1 MKLKRLFTA
10 VLSTALAL
18 SLCAMP
24 AMAADGTPTT
34 APKTSTSTINKDQLG
49 SITIHKYL
57 MDDTGDALLSTNGEK
72 TDTLPAGALPASG
85 VEFTL
90 YKVKDID
97 ELIQYFDGVSVD
109 GVSGA
114 QKVEA
119 KDYFKN
125 GRYSDGVTADVA
137 SKPTLR
143 GETKKDGTVTF
154 GNLQLGLYLVVETK
168 KPVTVTEAVEPFLVS
183 VPMTRIGENGE
194 TIPTE
199 WLYDIHVYPKNSTS
213 KGNVTLEKMGAVG
226 DKTDQSAVP
235 VNGVKFKLE
244 MLTAGAAENDETN
257 WNLIS
262 NGTATEFITDAQGKI
277 KAENLIPGKYR
288 FTEVGYA
295 DDAPNKSYIINNGDK
310 YVFDVDQNGNVHKPE
325 NPENPEN
332 TDDYDA
338 QNTTI
343 TVYNYRPDVNKQV
356 KNRSN
361 NDYGDVAD
369 YNKDETITY
378 KVVVDVPANI
388 EKLQKFVLTDTPTHL
403 KDDFASVKVYRD
415 ETMQTEV
422 TTGNIY
428 SVVQTD
434 NGFTITFTPK
444 QMSAFAGQ
452 KLYVSY
458 TAKLDKDANDD
469 FTGSTTVDGN
479 SNSIELTYSNKTK
492 LTQEEA
498 ENPDNQTKIK
508 DEAVVY
514 SFQLN
519 VQKTNETK
527 KPLGAGVMFDLY
539 KEGKVGAQGAL
550 DSDKAKK
557 LGFEHTD
564 TIGYVLVKENLVTDD
579 KGQIVYK
586 GLANG
591 NYWLVETKTLEGY
604 NLLAKP
610 VEVKLSIDYQKT
622 LTEKK
627 TYKNGVLVKSDVSE
641 TVETFDGTSIN
652 DKTEDGKTIGG
663 SAVTVVNRKGFT
675 LPVTGGFGTLL
686 FSGIGVLLVL
696 AGVGVLFSLKKKT
709 NRA

>member
-10 VLSTALAL
+10 VLSAALTL

-24 AMAADGTPTT
+24 AMAADGSTATP
-34 APKTSTSTINKDQLG
+34 PKTSTSTIDKGQLG

-57 MDDTGDALLSTNGEK
+57 MDDTSKALPSTNGEK
-72 TDTLPAGALPASG
+72 TNTLPDGALPASG

-90 YKVKDID
+90 YQVKDID
-97 ELIQYFDGVSVD
+97 ELIQYFDGVSD
-109 GVSGA
+109 A

-119 KDYFKN
+119 KNYFNNENYK
-125 GRYSDGVTADVA
+125 DGVTDAVA
-137 SKPTLR
+137 GKPTVH
-143 GETKKDGTVTF
+143 GETNKDGIVTF
-154 GNLQLGLYLVVETK
+154 EKLPLGLYLVVETK
-168 KPVTVTEAVEPFLVS
+168 KPVTVTEAVDPFLVS
-183 VPMTRIGENGE
+183 VPMTRIGEAGK

-213 KGNVTLEKMGAVG
+213 KGNVTLEKMGVVG
-226 DKTDQSAVP
+226 DKTNAVP
-235 VNGVKFKLE
+235 VKGVKFTLE

-257 WNLIS
+257 WNLIR
-262 NGTATEFITDAQGKI
+262 NGTEPEFTTDDQGKI

-295 DDAPNKSYIINNGDK
+295 DDAPNKSYIINNGDT
-310 YVFDVDQNGNVHKPE
+310 YVFDVDREGNVSKPE
-325 NPENPEN
+325 NTN
-332 TDDYDA
+332 DYDA
-338 QNTTI
+338 AEKTI

-361 NDYGDVAD
+361 GYGDAAD
-369 YNKDETITY
+369 YNKDDTITY

-388 EKLQKFVLTDTPTHL
+388 VKLKKFVLTDTPTNL
-403 KDDFASVKVYRD
+403 TDDSTSVKVYSD
-415 ETMQTEV
+415 ETMKSEV
-422 TTGNIY
+422 APGSIY
-428 SVVQTD
+428 SVAGTD
-434 NGFTITFTPK
+434 DKGFTITFTPD
-444 QMSAFAGQ
+444 QMGTFAGE

-458 TAKLDKDANDD
+458 TATLKKDASGN

-479 SNSIELTYSNKTK
+479 SNSIVLTYSNKTNLNK
-492 LTQEEA
+492 DEA
-498 ENPDNQTKIK
+498 EDSNNQTKIK

-519 VQKTNETK
+519 VQKTNGK
-527 KPLGAGVMFDLY
+527 NNLPGVVFDLY
-539 KEGKVGAQGAL
+539 KEGEVGAKGAL

-557 LGFEHTD
+557 LGFENTER
-564 TIGYVLVKENLVTDD
+564 TGYVLVQKNLVTDD
-579 KGQIVYK
+579 NGQIVYK

-610 VEVKLSIDYQKT
+610 VGVKLDIKYQTT
-622 LTEKK
+622 LTEK
-627 TYKNGVLVKSDVSE
+627 TYENGVLIKSDVSATE
-641 TVETFDGTSIN
+641 KWFRDTTIN

-696 AGVGVLFSLKKKT
+696 AGVGVLFSLKKKS

>member
-10 VLSTALAL
+10 VLSAALAL

-24 AMAADGTPTT
+24 AMAADDTTTPV
-34 APKTSTSTINKDQLG
+34 KTSTSTIDKGQTG

-57 MDDTGDALLSTNGEK
+57 MDDTNKALPSTNGEETK
-72 TDTLPAGALPASG
+72 TLPDGALPASG

-97 ELIQYFDGVSVD
+97 ELIQYFDGVSGDLEVKANSYFVD
-109 GVSGA
+109 G
-114 QKVEA
+114 
-119 KDYFKN
+119 DYSK
-125 GRYSDGVTADVA
+125 GVTADVV
-137 SKPTLR
+137 SKWHKSEKTS
-143 GETKKDGTVTF
+143 KDGTVTF
-154 GNLQLGLYLVVETK
+154 KDLELGLYLVVESE

-183 VPMTRIGENGE
+183 VPMTRIGEDGK
-194 TIPTE
+194 TIPNE

-213 KGNVTLEKMGAVG
+213 KGDVTLKKLGAVG
-226 DKTDQSAVP
+226 DKTDPNPVP
-235 VNGVKFKLE
+235 VKGVKFTLE
-244 MLTAGAAENDETN
+244 MLTAGAAENVEAN
-257 WNLIS
+257 WNLIR
-262 NGTATEFITDAQGKI
+262 NGTATEFITDDQGVI
-277 KAENLIPGKYR
+277 TAENLIPGKYR

-310 YVFDVDQNGNVHKPE
+310 YVFDVGQDGKVSKPE
-325 NPENPEN
+325 NPDN
-332 TDDYDA
+332 TADYDA
-338 QNTTI
+338 AEKTI

-361 NDYGDVAD
+361 DGYGDVAD
-369 YNKDETITY
+369 YNKDDTITY
-378 KVVVDVPANI
+378 KVVVDVPTNI
-388 EKLQKFVLTDTPTHL
+388 EKLQKFVLTDTPTNL
-403 KDDFASVKVYRD
+403 TDDSASVKVYSD
-415 ETMQTEV
+415 ETMQR
-422 TTGNIY
+422 
-428 SVVQTD
+428 VVEPGTIHNVEGTD

-444 QMSAFAGQ
+444 QMGAFAGK

-458 TAKLDKDANDD
+458 TATLNKDKNGN

-479 SNSIELTYSNKTK
+479 SNSIVLTYSNKTNLK
-492 LTQEEA
+492 QEEA
-498 ENPDNQTKIK
+498 EESNNQTKIK

-519 VQKTNETK
+519 VQKTDGTK
-527 KPLGAGVMFDLY
+527 NLGAGVMFDLY
-539 KEGKVGAQGAL
+539 KASAAGAQDAL
-550 DSDKAKK
+550 DPDVAKK
-557 LGFEHTD
+557 LGFENTD
-564 TIGYVLVKENLVTDD
+564 TIGYVCVKKDLVTDNN
-579 KGQIVYK
+579 GQIVYK

-610 VEVKLSIDYQKT
+610 VEVKLNINYKKT

-627 TYKNGVLVKSDVSE
+627 TYVNGVLVKSDVSA
-641 TVETFDGTSIN
+641 TVEPFEGTSI
-652 DKTEDGKTIGG
+652 TETEAGKPIGG

-696 AGVGVLFSLKKKT
+696 AGVGVLFSLKKKS

>member
-10 VLSTALAL
+10 ILSAALTL

-24 AMAADGTPTT
+24 AMAADGSTATP
-34 APKTSTSTINKDQLG
+34 PKTSTSTIDKGQLG

-57 MDDTGDALLSTNGEK
+57 MDDTSKALPSTNGEK
-72 TDTLPAGALPASG
+72 TNTLPDGALPASG

-90 YKVKDID
+90 YQVKDID
-97 ELIQYFDGVSVD
+97 ELIQYFDGVSNAPEVD
-109 GVSGA
+109 
-114 QKVEA
+114 A
-119 KDYFKN
+119 KSYFNNKSYN
-125 GRYSDGVTADVA
+125 DGVTAAVA
-137 SKPTLR
+137 GKLTVH
-143 GETKKDGTVTF
+143 GETNKDGIVTF
-154 GNLQLGLYLVVETK
+154 EELPLGLYLVVESK

-183 VPMTRIGENGE
+183 VPMTRIGEDGE
-194 TIPTE
+194 TIPNE

-213 KGNVTLEKMGAVG
+213 KGDVKLKKMGAVG
-226 DKTDQSAVP
+226 DKTDPNPVP
-235 VNGVKFKLE
+235 VQGVKFKLE
-244 MLTAGAAENDETN
+244 MLTAGADENVEAS
-257 WNLIS
+257 WNLIPFNKTTPEFTTNE
-262 NGTATEFITDAQGKI
+262 NGEITAA
-277 KAENLIPGKYR
+277 NLIPGKYR

-295 DDAPNKSYIINNGDK
+295 DDAPNKSYIINNGDT
-310 YVFDVDQNGNVHKPE
+310 YVFDVDKEGNVSQPE
-325 NPENPEN
+325 SAENN
-332 TDDYDA
+332 ADYDTA
-338 QNTTI
+338 EEKTI

-361 NDYGDVAD
+361 GYGDAAD
-369 YNKDETITY
+369 YNKDDTITY
-378 KVVVDVPANI
+378 KVVVDVPTNI
-388 EKLQKFVLTDTPTHL
+388 EKLRKFVLTDTPTHL
-403 KDDFASVKVYRD
+403 KDDFASVKVYSD
-415 ETMQTEV
+415 EDMQSVVEP
-422 TTGNIY
+422 GSIY
-428 SVVQTD
+428 SVEGTD
-434 NGFTITFTPK
+434 KGFTITFTPK
-444 QMSAFAGQ
+444 QMSVFAGK

-458 TAKLDKDANDD
+458 TAKLDKDANGN
-469 FTGSTTVDGN
+469 FAGSTAVGGN
-479 SNSIELTYSNKTK
+479 SNSIVLTYSNKTK

-498 ENPDNQTKIK
+498 EDPDNQTKIK

-519 VQKTNETK
+519 VQKTNGK
-527 KPLGAGVMFDLY
+527 NNLAGVMFDLY
-539 KEGKVGAQGAL
+539 KEGEANAKGAL
-550 DSDKAKK
+550 TPDKAKK

-610 VEVKLSIDYQKT
+610 VGVTLNIDYKKS
-622 LTEKK
+622 LTENK
-627 TYKNGVLVKSDVSE
+627 TYVDGVLVKSDVSK
-641 TVETFDGTSIN
+641 TVETFEGTSIN
-652 DKTEDGKTIGG
+652 DKENGKTIGG

-696 AGVGVLFSLKKKT
+696 AGVGVLFSLKKKS

>member
-10 VLSTALAL
+10 VLSAALTL

-24 AMAADGTPTT
+24 AMAADGTAATPV
-34 APKTSTSTINKDQLG
+34 KTSTSTIDTTQTG

-57 MDDTGDALLSTNGEK
+57 MDDTNKALPSTNGEETK
-72 TDTLPAGALPASG
+72 TLPDGALPASG

-97 ELIQYFDGVSVD
+97 ELIQYFDGVSGDLEVKANSYFVD
-109 GVSGA
+109 G
-114 QKVEA
+114 
-119 KDYFKN
+119 DYSK
-125 GRYSDGVTADVA
+125 GVTADVV
-137 SKPTLR
+137 SKWHKSEKTS
-143 GETKKDGTVTF
+143 KDGTVTF
-154 GNLQLGLYLVVETK
+154 KDLELGLYLVVESE

-183 VPMTRIGENGE
+183 VPMTRIGKDGK

-213 KGNVTLEKMGAVG
+213 KGDVTLKKMGAVV
-226 DKTDQSAVP
+226 DKTNAVP
-235 VNGVKFKLE
+235 VEGVKFKLE
-244 MLTAGAAENDETN
+244 MLTAGADEKDETN
-257 WNLIS
+257 WNLIPFNDTTDEFTTNE
-262 NGTATEFITDAQGKI
+262 NGEIAAK
-277 KAENLIPGKYR
+277 NLIPGKYR

-310 YVFDVDQNGNVHKPE
+310 YVFDVDPKGNVSIPTKA
-325 NPENPEN
+325 EN
-332 TDDYDA
+332 TADYKA
-338 QNTTI
+338 ANKTI

-361 NDYGDVAD
+361 GYGDAAD
-369 YNKDETITY
+369 YNKDDTITY
-378 KVVVDVPANI
+378 KVVVDVPTNI
-388 EKLQKFVLTDTPTHL
+388 VKLKKFVLTDTPTNL
-403 KDDFASVKVYRD
+403 TDDSGTVKVYSD
-415 ETMQTEV
+415 EAMNVVAPE
-422 TTGNIY
+422 NIY
-428 SVVQTD
+428 SVKGTGE
-434 NGFTITFTPK
+434 GFTITFTPD
-444 QMSAFAGQ
+444 QMGTFAGK

-458 TAKLDKDANDD
+458 TATLKKDENGN

-479 SNSIELTYSNKTK
+479 SNKIELTYSNKTK
-492 LTQEEA
+492 LDKDEA

-519 VQKTNETK
+519 VQKTNGTQN
-527 KPLGAGVMFDLY
+527 LGAGVMFDLY
-539 KEGKVGAQGAL
+539 KEGAADADGAL
-550 DSDKAKK
+550 TPDEAKK
-557 LGFEHTD
+557 LGFEKKDKT
-564 TIGYVLVKENLVTDD
+564 GYVLVQKNLVTDD

-610 VEVKLSIDYQKT
+610 VEVTLNINYKES
-622 LTEKK
+622 LTENK
-627 TYKNGVLVKSDVSE
+627 TYVNGVLIKSDVSA
-641 TVETFDGTSIN
+641 TVEPFEGTSI
-652 DKTEDGKTIGG
+652 TETEAGKPIGG
-663 SAVTVVNRKGFT
+663 SAVTVINRKGFT

-696 AGVGVLFSLKKKT
+696 AGVSVLFSLKKKS

>member
-10 VLSTALAL
+10 VLSAALAL

-24 AMAADGTPTT
+24 AMAVDGAPTT
-34 APKTSTSTINKDQLG
+34 TTSTSTIDKGQKG

-57 MDDTGDALLSTNGEK
+57 MENTDNALSSTNGEE
-72 TDTLPAGALPASG
+72 TNTLPAGALPASG

-97 ELIQYFDGVSVD
+97 ELIKYFD

-114 QKVEA
+114 QEVDA
-119 KDYFKN
+119 TSYFKN
-125 GRYSDGVTADVA
+125 NSYSDGVTDAVADKRYD
-137 SKPTLR
+137 SR
-143 GETKKDGTVTF
+143 ETDKDGIVTF
-154 GNLQLGLYLVVETK
+154 ENLPLGLYLVVESK

-183 VPMTRIGENGE
+183 VPMTRIGKDGTMTPN
-194 TIPTE
+194 E

-213 KGNVTLEKMGAVG
+213 KGNVTLKKMGAVG
-226 DKTDQSAVP
+226 DKTDPNRVP
-235 VNGVKFKLE
+235 VKGVKFTLE
-244 MLTAGAAENDETN
+244 MLTAGADANNEEN
-257 WNLIS
+257 WNLIH
-262 NGTATEFITDAQGKI
+262 NGTATEFITDNQGVI

-288 FTEVGYA
+288 FTEVDYA
-295 DDAPNKSYIINNGDK
+295 QDAPNKSYIINKGDK
-310 YVFDVDQNGNVHKPE
+310 YVFDVDQEGNVSQPTSAD
-325 NPENPEN
+325 NMA
-332 TDDYDA
+332 DYEA

-361 NDYGDVAD
+361 GYGDAAD
-369 YNKDETITY
+369 YNKDDTITY

-458 TAKLDKDANDD
+458 TAQLDKDANGD
-469 FTGSTTVDGN
+469 FAGSTAVGGN

-498 ENPDNQTKIK
+498 EDPNNQTEIK

-519 VQKTNETK
+519 VQKTDGTK
-527 KPLGAGVMFDLY
+527 NLAGVMFDLY
-539 KEGKVGAQGAL
+539 KKGAADAQDAL
-550 DSDKAKK
+550 APDVAKK
-557 LGFEHTD
+557 LGFENTD
-564 TIGYVLVKENLVTDD
+564 TTKYVCVRKDLKTDAN
-579 KGQIVYK
+579 GQIVYK

-641 TVETFDGTSIN
+641 TVETFEGTSIN
-652 DKTEDGKTIGG
+652 DKENGKTIGG

-696 AGVGVLFSLKKKT
+696 AGVGVLFSLKKKP

>member
-10 VLSTALAL
+10 VLSAALAL

-24 AMAADGTPTT
+24 AMAADDTT
-34 APKTSTSTINKDQLG
+34 TTVKTSTSTIDKGQTG

-57 MDDTGDALLSTNGEK
+57 MDNTDNALPSTNGEK
-72 TDTLPAGALPASG
+72 TETLPDGALPASG

-90 YKVKDID
+90 YQVKNID
-97 ELIQYFDGVSVD
+97 ELIQYFDGVSGDLEVKANSYFVD
-109 GVSGA
+109 N
-114 QKVEA
+114 
-119 KDYFKN
+119 DYNK
-125 GRYSDGVTADVA
+125 GVTTDVA
-137 SKPTLR
+137 SKWHKSEKTS
-143 GETKKDGTVTF
+143 KDGTVTF
-154 GNLQLGLYLVVETK
+154 GDLPLGLYLVVESE

-183 VPMTRIGENGE
+183 VPMTRIGEDGK
-194 TIPTE
+194 TIPNE

-213 KGNVTLEKMGAVG
+213 KGNVMLKKMGAVG
-226 DKTDQSAVP
+226 DKTNAVP
-235 VNGVKFKLE
+235 VEGVKFKLE
-244 MLTAGAAENDETN
+244 MLTVGADENVEAN
-257 WNLIS
+257 WNPIL
-262 NGTATEFITDAQGKI
+262 NGTETEFTTNNKGEITAK
-277 KAENLIPGKYR
+277 NLIPGKYR

-310 YVFDVDQNGNVHKPE
+310 YVFDVDPEGNVSQPASADNKA
-325 NPENPEN
+325 
-332 TDDYDA
+332 DYEA
-338 QNTTI
+338 QGTTI
-343 TVYNYRPDVNKQV
+343 TVYNYRPDANKQV

-361 NDYGDVAD
+361 GYGDVAD
-369 YNKDETITY
+369 YNKDDTITY

-388 EKLQKFVLTDTPTHL
+388 VKLKKFVLTDTPTHL
-403 KDDFASVKVYRD
+403 KDDSASVKVYSD
-415 ETMQTEV
+415 EDMKTVVEPE
-422 TTGNIY
+422 NIY
-428 SVVQTD
+428 SVKGTGE
-434 NGFTITFTPK
+434 GFTITFTPD
-444 QMSAFAGQ
+444 QMGTFAGK

-458 TAKLDKDANDD
+458 TATLKKDENGN

-479 SNSIELTYSNKTK
+479 SNSIVLTYSNKTK

-498 ENPDNQTKIK
+498 ENPNNQTKIK

-519 VQKTNETK
+519 VQKTNGTQN
-527 KPLGAGVMFDLY
+527 LGAGVMFDLY
-539 KEGKVGAQGAL
+539 KEGAADAEDAL
-550 DSDKAKK
+550 DPEVAKK
-557 LGFEHTD
+557 LGFVNTD
-564 TIGYVLVKENLVTDD
+564 TTKYVLVKNDLKTDD
-579 KGQIVYK
+579 NGQIVYK

-610 VEVKLSIDYQKT
+610 VEVKLNINYKKT

-627 TYKNGVLVKSDVSE
+627 TYVNGVLVKSDVSATAE
-641 TVETFDGTSIN
+641 PFDGTTIT
-652 DKTEDGKTIGG
+652 DKEEGKTIGG

-696 AGVGVLFSLKKKT
+696 AGVGVLFSLKKKS

>member
-10 VLSTALAL
+10 ALSAVLAL

-24 AMAADGTPTT
+24 AMAADGSTATP
-34 APKTSTSTINKDQLG
+34 PKTSTSTIDKGQKG

-57 MDDTGDALLSTNGEK
+57 MDNTDNALSSTNGEK
-72 TDTLPAGALPASG
+72 TNTLPDGALPASG

-90 YKVKDID
+90 YQVKDID
-97 ELIQYFDGVSVD
+97 ELIQYFDGVSD
-109 GVSGA
+109 A

-119 KDYFKN
+119 KNYFNNENYK
-125 GRYSDGVTADVA
+125 DGVTDAVA
-137 SKPTLR
+137 GKPTVH
-143 GETKKDGTVTF
+143 GETNKDGIVTF
-154 GNLQLGLYLVVETK
+154 EKLPLGLYLVVETK

-183 VPMTRIGENGE
+183 VPMTRIGEAGK

-213 KGNVTLEKMGAVG
+213 KGNVTLEKMGVVG
-226 DKTDQSAVP
+226 DKTDPNPVP
-235 VNGVKFKLE
+235 VQGVKFKLE
-244 MLTAGAAENDETN
+244 MLTAGADENVEAS
-257 WNLIS
+257 WNLIPFNKTTPEFTTNE
-262 NGTATEFITDAQGKI
+262 NGEITAA
-277 KAENLIPGKYR
+277 NLIPGKYR

-295 DDAPNKSYIINNGDK
+295 DDAPNKSYIINNGDT
-310 YVFDVDQNGNVHKPE
+310 YVFDVDREGNVSKPE
-325 NPENPEN
+325 NTN
-332 TDDYDA
+332 DYDA
-338 QNTTI
+338 AEKTI

-361 NDYGDVAD
+361 GYGDAAD
-369 YNKDETITY
+369 YNKDDTITY

-388 EKLQKFVLTDTPTHL
+388 VKLKKFVLTDTPTNL
-403 KDDFASVKVYRD
+403 TDDSTSVKVYSD
-415 ETMQTEV
+415 ETMKSEV
-422 TTGNIY
+422 APGSIY
-428 SVVQTD
+428 SVAGTD
-434 NGFTITFTPK
+434 DKGFTITFTPD
-444 QMSAFAGQ
+444 QMGTFAGE

-458 TAKLDKDANDD
+458 TATLKKDASGN

-696 AGVGVLFSLKKKT
+696 AGVGVLFSLKKKS

>member
-24 AMAADGTPTT
+24 AMAADS
-34 APKTSTSTINKDQLG
+34 AAAAMPKTSTSTIDKGQLG

-57 MDDTGDALLSTNGEK
+57 MDDTSKALPSTNGEK
-72 TDTLPAGALPASG
+72 TNTLPDGALPASG

-90 YKVKDID
+90 YQVKDID
-97 ELIQYFDGVSVD
+97 ELIQYFDGVSNAPEVD
-109 GVSGA
+109 
-114 QKVEA
+114 A
-119 KDYFKN
+119 KSYFNNKSYN
-125 GRYSDGVTADVA
+125 DGVTAAVA
-137 SKPTLR
+137 GKPTFH
-143 GETKKDGTVTF
+143 GETNKDGIVTF
-154 GNLQLGLYLVVETK
+154 EKLPLGLYLVVESK

-183 VPMTRIGENGE
+183 VPMTRIGNDGK
-194 TIPTE
+194 TIPNE

-213 KGNVTLEKMGAVG
+213 KGDVKLKKMGAVG
-226 DKTDQSAVP
+226 DKTDPNPVP
-235 VNGVKFKLE
+235 VQGVKFKLE
-244 MLTAGAAENDETN
+244 MLTAGADENVEAS
-257 WNLIS
+257 WNLIPFNKTTPEFTTNE
-262 NGTATEFITDAQGKI
+262 NGEITAA
-277 KAENLIPGKYR
+277 NLIPGKYR

-295 DDAPNKSYIINNGDK
+295 DDAPNKSYIINNGDT
-310 YVFDVDQNGNVHKPE
+310 YVFDVDREGNVSKPE
-325 NPENPEN
+325 NTN
-332 TDDYDA
+332 DYDA
-338 QNTTI
+338 AEKTI

-361 NDYGDVAD
+361 GYGDAAD
-369 YNKDETITY
+369 YNKDDTITY

-388 EKLQKFVLTDTPTHL
+388 VKLKKFVLTDTPTNL
-403 KDDFASVKVYRD
+403 TDDSTSVKVYSD
-415 ETMQTEV
+415 ETMKSEV
-422 TTGNIY
+422 APGSIY
-428 SVVQTD
+428 SVAGTD
-434 NGFTITFTPK
+434 DKGFTITFTPD
-444 QMSAFAGQ
+444 QMGTFAGE

-458 TAKLDKDANDD
+458 TATLKKDANGN
-469 FTGSTTVDGN
+469 FAGSTAVGGN

-492 LTQEEA
+492 LDKDEA

-519 VQKTNETK
+519 VQKTNGK
-527 KPLGAGVMFDLY
+527 DNLPGVVFDLY
-539 KEGKVGAQGAL
+539 KEGEVGAQGAL

-557 LGFEHTD
+557 LGFENTER
-564 TIGYVLVKENLVTDD
+564 TGYVLVQENLVTDD
-579 KGQIVYK
+579 NGQIVYK

-610 VEVKLSIDYQKT
+610 VGVTLNIDYKKS
-622 LTEKK
+622 LTENK
-627 TYKNGVLVKSDVSE
+627 TYVGGVLVKSDVSATE
-641 TVETFDGTSIN
+641 ESFKGTSIN
-652 DKTEDGKTIGG
+652 DKENGKIIGG
-663 SAVTVVNRKGFT
+663 SAVEVVNRKGFT

-696 AGVGVLFSLKKKT
+696 AGVGVLFSLKKKS

>member
-10 VLSTALAL
+10 VLSAALTL

-24 AMAADGTPTT
+24 AMAADGTTT
-34 APKTSTSTINKDQLG
+34 TPPKTSTSTIDKGQLG

-57 MDDTGDALLSTNGEK
+57 MDDTSKALPSTNGEK
-72 TDTLPAGALPASG
+72 TNTLPDGALPASG

-90 YKVKDID
+90 YQVKDID
-97 ELIQYFDGVSVD
+97 ELIQYFDGVSD
-109 GVSGA
+109 A

-119 KDYFKN
+119 KNYFNNENYK
-125 GRYSDGVTADVA
+125 DGVTDAVA
-137 SKPTLR
+137 GKPTVH
-143 GETKKDGTVTF
+143 GETNKDGIVTF
-154 GNLQLGLYLVVETK
+154 EKLPLGLYLVVETK
-168 KPVTVTEAVEPFLVS
+168 KPVTVTEAVDPFLVS
-183 VPMTRIGENGE
+183 VPMTRIGEAGK

-213 KGNVTLEKMGAVG
+213 KGNVTLEKMGVVG
-226 DKTDQSAVP
+226 DKTNAVP
-235 VNGVKFKLE
+235 VKGVKFTLE

-257 WNLIS
+257 WNLIR
-262 NGTATEFITDAQGKI
+262 NGTEPEFTTDDQGKI

-295 DDAPNKSYIINNGDK
+295 DDAPNKSYIINNGDT
-310 YVFDVDQNGNVHKPE
+310 YVFDVDREGNVSKPE
-325 NPENPEN
+325 NTN
-332 TDDYDA
+332 DYDA
-338 QNTTI
+338 AEKTI

-361 NDYGDVAD
+361 GYGDAAD
-369 YNKDETITY
+369 YNKDDTITY

-388 EKLQKFVLTDTPTHL
+388 VKLKKFVLTDTPTNL
-403 KDDFASVKVYRD
+403 TDDSTSVKVYSD
-415 ETMQTEV
+415 ETMKSEV
-422 TTGNIY
+422 APGSIY
-428 SVVQTD
+428 SVAGTD
-434 NGFTITFTPK
+434 DKGFTITFTPD
-444 QMSAFAGQ
+444 QMGTFAGE

-458 TAKLDKDANDD
+458 TATLKKDASGN

-479 SNSIELTYSNKTK
+479 SNSIVLTYSNKTNLNK
-492 LTQEEA
+492 DEA
-498 ENPDNQTKIK
+498 EDSNNQTKIK

-519 VQKTNETK
+519 VQKTNGK
-527 KPLGAGVMFDLY
+527 NNLPGVVFDLY
-539 KEGKVGAQGAL
+539 KEGEVGAKGAL

-557 LGFEHTD
+557 LGFENTER
-564 TIGYVLVKENLVTDD
+564 TGYVLVQKNLVTDD
-579 KGQIVYK
+579 NGQIVYK

-610 VEVKLSIDYQKT
+610 VGVKLDIKYQTT
-622 LTEKK
+622 LTEK
-627 TYKNGVLVKSDVSE
+627 TYENGVLIKSDVSATE
-641 TVETFDGTSIN
+641 KWFRDTTIN

-696 AGVGVLFSLKKKT
+696 AGVGVLFSLKKKS

>member
-10 VLSTALAL
+10 VLSAALTL

-24 AMAADGTPTT
+24 AMAADGTAATPV
-34 APKTSTSTINKDQLG
+34 KTSTSTIDTTQTG

-57 MDDTGDALLSTNGEK
+57 MDDTNKALPSTNGEETK
-72 TDTLPAGALPASG
+72 TLPDGALPASG

-97 ELIQYFDGVSVD
+97 ELIQYFDGVSGDLEVKANSYFVD
-109 GVSGA
+109 G
-114 QKVEA
+114 
-119 KDYFKN
+119 DYSK
-125 GRYSDGVTADVA
+125 GVTADVV
-137 SKPTLR
+137 SKWHKSEKTS
-143 GETKKDGTVTF
+143 KDGTVTF
-154 GNLQLGLYLVVETK
+154 KDLELGLYLVVESE

-183 VPMTRIGENGE
+183 VPMTRIGKDGK

-213 KGNVTLEKMGAVG
+213 KGDVTLKKMGAVV
-226 DKTDQSAVP
+226 DKTNAVP
-235 VNGVKFKLE
+235 VEGVKFKLE
-244 MLTAGAAENDETN
+244 MLTAGADEKDETN
-257 WNLIS
+257 WNPIPFNDTTDEFTTNE
-262 NGTATEFITDAQGKI
+262 NGEITAK
-277 KAENLIPGKYR
+277 NLIPGKYR

-310 YVFDVDQNGNVHKPE
+310 YVFDVDPKGNVSIPTKA
-325 NPENPEN
+325 EN
-332 TDDYDA
+332 TADYKA
-338 QNTTI
+338 ANKTI

-361 NDYGDVAD
+361 GYGDAAD
-369 YNKDETITY
+369 YNKDDTITY
-378 KVVVDVPANI
+378 KVVVDVPTNI
-388 EKLQKFVLTDTPTHL
+388 VKLKKFVLTDTPTNL
-403 KDDFASVKVYRD
+403 TDDSGTVKVYSD
-415 ETMQTEV
+415 EAMNVVAPE
-422 TTGNIY
+422 NIY
-428 SVVQTD
+428 SVKGTGE
-434 NGFTITFTPK
+434 GFTITFTPD
-444 QMSAFAGQ
+444 QMGTFAGK

-458 TAKLDKDANDD
+458 TATLKKDENGN

-479 SNSIELTYSNKTK
+479 SNKIELTYSNKTK
-492 LTQEEA
+492 LDKDEA

-519 VQKTNETK
+519 VQKTNGTQN
-527 KPLGAGVMFDLY
+527 LGAGVMFDLY
-539 KEGKVGAQGAL
+539 KEGAADADGAL
-550 DSDKAKK
+550 TPDEAKK
-557 LGFEHTD
+557 LGFEKKDKT
-564 TIGYVLVKENLVTDD
+564 GYVLVQKNLVTDD

-610 VEVKLSIDYQKT
+610 VEVTLNINYKES
-622 LTEKK
+622 LTENK
-627 TYKNGVLVKSDVSE
+627 TYVNGVLIKSDVSA
-641 TVETFDGTSIN
+641 TVEPFEGTSI
-652 DKTEDGKTIGG
+652 TETEAGKPIGG
-663 SAVTVVNRKGFT
+663 SAVTVINRKGFT

-696 AGVGVLFSLKKKT
+696 AGVSVLFSLKKKS